1 MLGAPII
8 IEILST
14 QRICMPDPNNHN
26 NASPGRQN
34 HLAVN
39 GLSCMRGDRRLF
51 EGLDFELMSGQ
62 FMYLRGHNGSGKT
75 TLLRTLA
82 GLLLQEAGEI
92 LWNRKPIHRIRD
104 SYHADLLYL
113 GHLNALKGDLN
124 AIENLRIDSA
134 IRGQQL
140 DEQAAW
146 QLLTDIGLRGHEDLP
161 TKYLSQGQK
170 RRVALAR
177 LWINRAALWIL
188 DEPFSALDVA
198 SVEVLQEII
207 RQHLARG
214 GMAIVTTHQEVDLV
228 AEEVCCVTLGVQDA

>member
-1 MLGAPII
+1 MLRPKPGYWRHNPTSMDPQQAPAPSAGNC
-8 IEILST
+8 L
-14 QRICMPDPNNHN
+14 
-26 NASPGRQN
+26 AARQ
-34 HLAVN
+34 
-39 GLSCMRGDRRLF
+39 LSCMRGDRRLF
-51 EGLDFELMSGQ
+51 SGLDFELHSGQ

-75 TLLRTLA
+75 TLMRTLA
-82 GLLLQEAGEI
+82 GLLRQETGEI
-92 LWNRKPIHRIRD
+92 LWNGQPIHRIRD
-104 SYHADLLYL
+104 EYHAELLYL

-134 IRGQQL
+134 IRGQHL
-140 DEQAAW
+140 DEDDAW
-146 QLLTDIGLRGHEDLP
+146 RLLADIGLRGHEDLP

-198 SVEVLQEII
+198 SVATLQEII

-214 GMAIVTTHQEVDLV
+214 GMAIVTTHQEVELL
-228 AEEVCCVTLGVQDA
+228 AEDVCCVTLGESHA